1 MNDLIKQNLNNESY
15 IQTLIERISNQRNDA
30 FNSIS
35 ILETELL
42 KASSINSSLTEEN
55 KKIKEEIEQK
65 NLLSK

>member
-55 KKIKEEIEQK
+55 KKLKEEIEQK